1 MKRLVYGKIV
11 KHIFQN
17 PVKRVQEC
25 TLELESLEYS
35 GSFDVALYCIKLDKV
50 MFSFSVLS
58 SNSKYVV
65 MRFFFKHK
73 RNKPLESCVIN
84 IKVYTIFTAFCHSV
98 RKCLGEINDAKLE
111 LSHACHSG

>member
-17 PVKRVQEC
+17 SVKRVQEC

-35 GSFDVALYCIKLDKV
+35 GSFDVVLYCIK
-50 MFSFSVLS
+50 FSVLS

-65 MRFFFKHK
+65 MRFF
-73 RNKPLESCVIN
+73 
-84 IKVYTIFTAFCHSV
+84 
-98 RKCLGEINDAKLE
+98 
-111 LSHACHSG
+111 